1 MSRRVHDAVARGYNS
16 DSGIIAEKNR
26 RVAASLALRLAARA
40 GSIDTVD
47 LGVGD
52 GAMLAQLRDLGI
64 PSRMTGLDVSPEM
77 LRIAAARVPV
87 KPVEAPAERA
97 LQVLPAGAFDL
108 VLAHFIFAYVERR
121 TLLEQAR
128 ALLAPRGVLSLV
140 TTTEEG
146 GAPFH
151 AGLKRHF
158 RDSRHPLKRAIAW
171 AADRALAGSNVP
183 ATFADLERDIASAGM
198 QVLRRETMRVPI
210 VFAGPDDAYRF
221 GIEEGWAANILAM
234 PGVPLPLARRIARWG
249 VRQAGYPFNFTHV
262 VEMLEI
268 GCAHPDDTPLPLEPL
283 MPAPGTS
290 VPSPNVAMPESGA

>member
-26 RVAASLALRLAARA
+26 RVAASLAQCLAARA
-40 GSIDTVD
+40 GSIETVD

-52 GAMLAQLRDLGI
+52 GAMLAQLRDAGI
-64 PSRMTGLDVSPEM
+64 PSRMTGLDVSPAM
-77 LRIAAARVPV
+77 LRIAAARLPINALEV
-87 KPVEAPAERA
+87 PAEQA
-97 LQVLPAGAFDL
+97 LRVLPAGAFDL
-108 VLAHFIFAYVERR
+108 VLAHFIFAYVSRAA
-121 TLLEQAR
+121 LLEQAR
-128 ALLAPRGVLSLV
+128 ALLAPRGVLSLA

-171 AADRALAGSNVP
+171 AADRALADSKVP
-183 ATFADLERDIASAGM
+183 KTFAELEQDIARAGM
-198 QVLRRETMRVPI
+198 VIRKRETMRVP
-210 VFAGPDDAYRF
+210 VTFAGPDDAYRF
-221 GIEEGWAANILAM
+221 GIDEGWAANILDM
-234 PGVPLPLARRIARWG
+234 PWVPLSLARGIAKWG

-268 GCAHPDDTPLPLEPL
+268 GHSHPDDAPVPLETAMSRPRAS
-283 MPAPGTS
+283 APQAD
-290 VPSPNVAMPESGA
+290 VAMPESGA

>member
-26 RVAASLALRLAARA
+26 RVAASLAQRLAARA
-40 GSIDTVD
+40 GSVDTVD

-52 GAMLAQLRDLGI
+52 GAMLALLRDQGI

-87 KPVEAPAERA
+87 NPVEAPAERA
-97 LQVLPAGAFDL
+97 VQVLPAGAFDL

-171 AADRALAGSNVP
+171 AADRALACSNVP
-183 ATFADLERDIASAGM
+183 TSFADLARDIASAGM
-198 QVLRRETMRVPI
+198 RVLRRETMRVPI

-234 PGVPLPLARRIARWG
+234 PGVPLPVARRIARWG

-268 GCAHPDDTPLPLEPL
+268 GCAQPDDIPIPLEPE
-283 MPAPGTS
+283 MPAPGIS
-290 VPSPNVAMPESGA
+290 VPSANVAMPESGA